1 VLFVCEKFK
10 NNIMTNQPILTVNT
24 TVNAPISK
32 VWDALTNPETVKQW
46 FFGTN
51 LKTTWAVG
59 TPILWTGEWEGNPY
73 EDKGIVLAYEHE
85 NFAKYNY
92 WSSFSGTEDI
102 PENYANISYQ
112 VSENEGITLLEITQ
126 DNFKDAEAMAHSENN
141 WKPMMEEMKKLIE

>member
-112 VSENEGITLLEITQ
+112 VSENEGITLLKITQ

>member
-92 WSSFSGTEDI
+92 WSSFSGTEDK

-112 VSENEGITLLEITQ
+112 VSDNEGITLLEITQ
-126 DNFKDAEAMAHSENN
+126 DNFKDAETMAHSENN